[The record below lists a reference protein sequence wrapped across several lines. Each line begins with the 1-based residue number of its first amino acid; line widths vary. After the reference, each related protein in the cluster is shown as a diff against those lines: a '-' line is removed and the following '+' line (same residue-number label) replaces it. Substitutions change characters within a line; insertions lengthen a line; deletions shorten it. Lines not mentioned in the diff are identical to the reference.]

1 MPKINIAIL
10 ASGRGSNF
18 EAIARAVKNG
28 EINGEIK
35 VMITNRPEAGA
46 IKIAKEHNILVEI
59 IERKNF
65 AKRIEFDLRLK
76 EILDNNKIDL
86 VVLAGY
92 MLLIKSKELLETYKN
107 KIINIHPSL
116 LPKYPGEN
124 AQEQAFKA
132 EEKVSGLTI
141 HFVDAGLDSGP
152 IILQKEVN
160 ISDCKNAEEVA
171 EKILKEEHK
180 YYKKII
186 DNFSK
191 GRYIVEGKNVT
202 YVQSQQSKT

>member
-1 MPKINIAIL
+1 MPKLKIAIL

-18 EAIARAVKNG
+18 EEIAKAVKNG
-28 EINGEIK
+28 EINAEIK

-46 IKIAKEHNILVEI
+46 VSIAKEYKIPCEI

-65 AKRIEFDLRLK
+65 AKRTQFDLKLK
-76 EILDNNKIDL
+76 EILDSYKVDL

-92 MLLIKSKELLETYKN
+92 MLLIKSKELLEKYKN
-107 KIINIHPSL
+107 RIINIHPSL
-116 LPKYPGEN
+116 LPKYPGED

-132 EEKVSGLTI
+132 GEKISGLTI

-152 IILQKEVN
+152 IILQKEVD
-160 ISDCKNAEEVA
+160 ISDCKNADEVTQ
-171 EKILKEEHK
+171 KILNEEHK
-180 YYKKII
+180 QYKKII

-191 GRYIVEGKNVT
+191 GEYKIINGKV
-202 YVQSQQSKT
+202 SSLRRD